1 MENAS
6 SIKNETNQNTLN
18 FLPNTLESLLEI
30 NWSSMETNNEL
41 EKVIEKKFLTPSK
54 FAMEIEN
61 IVATEKINYIDA
73 IVHYCE
79 INNIEVESVTKL
91 ISKPL
96 KERLKWDAI
105 RLNFMKKTSRAK
117 LPL

>member
-1 MENAS
+1 MEPT
-6 SIKNETNQNTLN
+6 K
-18 FLPNTLESLLEI
+18 
-30 NWSSMETNNEL
+30 EL
-41 EKVIEKKFLTPSK
+41 EQAIASKFLTPQK
-54 FAMEIEN
+54 FAMEIEK
-61 IVATEKINYIDA
+61 IVANDELNYIDA
-73 IVHYCE
+73 ILHYCE
-79 INNIEVESVTKL
+79 TNNLEVESITKL

>member
-1 MENAS
+1 ME
-6 SIKNETNQNTLN
+6 
-18 FLPNTLESLLEI
+18 PNK
-30 NWSSMETNNEL
+30 EL
-41 EKVIEKKFLTPSK
+41 EKAIKSKFLTPSK
-54 FAMEIEN
+54 FALEIEK
-61 IVATEKINYIDA
+61 IVAEEKLNYIDA

-79 INNIEVESVTKL
+79 INELEVDSITKL
-91 ISKPL
+91 VSKPL